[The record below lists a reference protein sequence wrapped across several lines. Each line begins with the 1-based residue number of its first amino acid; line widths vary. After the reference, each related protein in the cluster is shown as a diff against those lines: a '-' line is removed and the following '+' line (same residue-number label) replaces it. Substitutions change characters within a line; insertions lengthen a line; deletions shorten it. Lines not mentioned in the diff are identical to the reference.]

1 MKSELKRALLK
12 KLNFVL
18 IIVVVGLMIINAYY
32 GGWKTAL
39 RADSAQDLLNIE
51 DVIFFKKYYGNM
63 NQKGPAY
70 TKPVPLNESAAYI
83 WQMLEQG
90 KQIEQIAESF
100 ANDYEISYEEAIT
113 DIRQFIHQLGTV
125 TKK

>member
-1 MKSELKRALLK
+1 MEISICLCYNKNKQFNKLEYLKKWWDNMKSELKRALLK

-51 DVIFFKKYYGNM
+51 DVIFFRSEERRVGK
-63 NQKGPAY
+63 
-70 TKPVPLNESAAYI
+70 ECAA
-83 WQMLEQG
+83 
-90 KQIEQIAESF
+90 
-100 ANDYEISYEEAIT
+100 
-113 DIRQFIHQLGTV
+113 
-125 TKK
+125 